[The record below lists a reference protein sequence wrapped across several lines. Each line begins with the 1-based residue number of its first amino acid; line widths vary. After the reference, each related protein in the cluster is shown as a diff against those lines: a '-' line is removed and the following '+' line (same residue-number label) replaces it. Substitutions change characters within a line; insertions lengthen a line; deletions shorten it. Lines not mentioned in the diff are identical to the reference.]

1 MQVQVSSNR
10 DPEPLALDA
19 FERLGVFVLRMEE
32 VPASAELSVAIVTID
47 EMTAMNERYR
57 GAKGATDVLSFGC
70 DDPCATASDEPI
82 TLGDVIIAPEV
93 AATQAAELGTTVE
106 SELNLLLVHGTL
118 HLLGYDHETDE
129 DAAVMQARER
139 ALLAAWVDAA
149 E

>member
-19 FERLGVFVLRMEE
+19 FERLGAFVLRMEE
-32 VPASAELSVAIVTID
+32 VPDNAELSVAIVSID
-47 EMTAMNERYR
+47 EMATMNERYR
-57 GAKGATDVLSFGC
+57 GKAGATDVLSFGC
-70 DDPCATASDEPI
+70 DDPCPTASDEPI
-82 TLGDVIIAPEV
+82 ALGDVIIAPEV
-93 AATQAAELGTTVE
+93 AAAQAAELGTTVE

-129 DAAVMQARER
+129 DATVMQARER
-139 ALLAAWVDAA
+139 VLLSAWVDAA

>member
-47 EMTAMNERYR
+47 EMAEMNERYR
-57 GAKGATDVLSFGC
+57 GKEGATDVLSFPC
-70 DDPCATASDEPI
+70 DDPCPAASDEPI
-82 TLGDVIIAPEV
+82 ALGDVVIAPEV
-93 AATQAAELGTTVE
+93 AEKQAAELGTTVE

-139 ALLAAWVDAA
+139 VLLAAWVDVG